1 MPLTANDFKLQ
12 ALNDFRAAEGKAPF
26 ADWRNARHQP
36 MLDAYLEARNAARD
50 EANAKREAEIA
61 AKQAKLDKGKT
72 IEKGEVVKAKAE
84 KPEVSQEEI
93 KDVINSNDFGNK
105 EVAEAFKGKKQP
117 SYKHLMAKSGKT
129 SLVDKPVGFVHQFLA
144 NHPELSRKEAV
155 AALVEYGVNYA
166 TARTQYQRWFS
177 GRK

>member
-1 MPLTANDFKLQ
+1 MTNSEKL
-12 ALNDFRAAEGKAPF
+12 ALLNGYRNAEGKTSF
-26 ADWRNARHQP
+26 ADFRPARHQA
-36 MLDAYLEARNAARD
+36 MLDAYVAASQP
-50 EANAKREAEIA
+50 AEV
-61 AKQAKLDKGKT
+61 
-72 IEKGEVVKAKAE
+72 EPAKAE
-84 KPEVSQEEI
+84 KSEVSQEEI
-93 KDVINSNDFGNK
+93 KDVINSNDFANK

-129 SLVDKPVGFVHQFLA
+129 SLVDKPVGFAHQFLTQ
-144 NHPELSRKEAV
+144 HPELSRKEAV